1 MPERRNKNLQ
11 KPRRRSGL
19 KPEVTVK
26 RKAKPGIIVAKGT
39 KTEARPEITVKRDTV
54 VKKAKSEAG
63 DQKRG
68 SMSMGDVRVD
78 REGITIGYA
87 GGRSLKRFGKASC
100 HVAKRKVKVDREDR
114 KAKRRSGEVKRRP
127 RWRRLR
133 PKRVGKAWCQV
144 AKRKVK
150 SDRTKSCVKNEL
162 AKRGAKGLNV
172 KLNSTVKIGVK
183 SVWAILAPSI
193 ALKWMG
199 EKVSQRQLN
208 RCFGKAKAQ
217 SEIAKRRCELAK
229 A

>member
-144 AKRKVK
+144 AKQRQDEEWYQKRIGK
-150 SDRTKSCVKNEL
+150 TLCKG
-162 AKRGAKGLNV
+162 AKRKAKFDSQGRGE
-172 KLNSTVKIGVK
+172 IGV
-183 SVWAILAPSI
+183 
-193 ALKWMG
+193 G
-199 EKVSQRQLN
+199 H
-208 RCFGKAKAQ
+208 FGPIDSAQ
-217 SEIAKRRCELAK
+217 VDGRKGLAK
-229 A
+229 AAQQMFWQSKGAKRNCKAKV

>member
-1 MPERRNKNLQ
+1 MSKAKRAILAPRRAKEMPKVKNVKEMGEADGKGSQQRKGRRGRVGVEYGKAESIDHAREEEKDLQ

-87 GGRSLKRFGKASC
+87 
-100 HVAKRKVKVDREDR
+100 
-114 KAKRRSGEVKRRP
+114 
-127 RWRRLR
+127 
-133 PKRVGKAWCQV
+133 
-144 AKRKVK
+144 
-150 SDRTKSCVKNEL
+150 
-162 AKRGAKGLNV
+162 
-172 KLNSTVKIGVK
+172 
-183 SVWAILAPSI
+183 
-193 ALKWMG
+193 
-199 EKVSQRQLN
+199 
-208 RCFGKAKAQ
+208 
-217 SEIAKRRCELAK
+217 
-229 A
+229 